1 MEAGR
6 TNFTTLSGG
15 SESVFDAGTADHTT
29 VNSGGILTV
38 HVGGTSDLATIN
50 GNGVVNVLG
59 GAAIHTTINEGGS
72 LNVDSAGVATLT
84 TINQGGIE
92 NILAGGKSITTTILS
107 GGHQEVFEGGISD
120 ATTIQAGGIE
130 KVAGTANNTSIFPGG
145 ELIILSGGTANNV
158 AFIDNGAQH
167 NATLTL
173 YLPTGL
179 TGTITGWHVGD
190 VIDFVNTTVT
200 NVSVE
205 NNILTLTYGEG
216 LRGPESAQ
224 VSYQLASLQSNTH
237 FELQSDG
244 EGGTELTLQ
253 PGVQSE
259 ASLVDVPLIGMSVE
273 GPIAALSSDARG

>member
-1 MEAGR
+1 M
-6 TNFTTLSGG
+6 
-15 SESVFDAGTADHTT
+15 
-29 VNSGGILTV
+29 
-38 HVGGTSDLATIN
+38 LAASP
-50 GNGVVNVLG
+50 LPRRSFP
-59 GAAIHTTINEGGS
+59 AAT
-72 LNVDSAGVATLT
+72 
-84 TINQGGIE
+84 
-92 NILAGGKSITTTILS
+92 KK
-107 GGHQEVFEGGISD
+107 VFEGGISD

-167 NATLTL
+167 NAALTL
-173 YLPTGL
+173 SLPTGL

-216 LRGPESAQ
+216 LRGPESDQ

-253 PGVQSE
+253 PGAQSE

-273 GPIAALSSDARG
+273 GAIALWSDAPGGNISPAASAFSARTPRRYIHGRGVRRRRPTPPSALS